1 MTLAL
6 DDIVGVSAAFCSM
19 ASFAPQIL
27 KIWKDGDAASISVTM
42 YLVTVSAF
50 VLWTAYGVLIGS
62 WPVVGSNLICL
73 VLSATI
79 LEMVW
84 RLRHRKSGR
93 GSLPARRR
101 RRGTREPPVDDRTPS
116 PRRTQDLDHPSRWF
130 RRQALGVTPTRRRKS
145 LVRWA

>member
-6 DDIVGVSAAFCSM
+6 DDIVGVSATLCSM

-73 VLSATI
+73 VLSATV

-93 GSLPARRR
+93 GSLRARRR
-101 RRGTREPPVDDRTPS
+101 RRG
-116 PRRTQDLDHPSRWF
+116 
-130 RRQALGVTPTRRRKS
+130 A
-145 LVRWA
+145 